1 MKRIVILISG
11 RGSNMRALFEAKLPG
26 KIVAVISNNPTAA
39 GLDYARQQDI
49 ETRVINHRDFAD
61 RSAFDTALANEV
73 DSFAPDLVVLAG
85 FMRILTEAFVLRFA
99 GRILNIHPSLLP
111 AFPGVNTHQRALDE
125 GVRLHGCTVHFV
137 TTALDHG
144 PIIIQAAVAVL
155 PDDDEAT
162 LASRVLEQEH
172 HIFPLAVRWFLDN
185 RISLRDGQV
194 RIDSTLHFPEA
205 VVSPNYLSPD
215 DQS

>member
-39 GLDYARQQDI
+39 GLDYARQQDT

-144 PIIIQAAVAVL
+144 PIIIQASFRL
-155 PDDDEAT
+155 PLRCCRT
-162 LASRVLEQEH
+162 MMRPRSRHES
-172 HIFPLAVRWFLDN
+172 WN
-185 RISLRDGQV
+185 RNTTFFHWRCAGF
-194 RIDSTLHFPEA
+194 STTG
-205 VVSPNYLSPD
+205 
-215 DQS
+215 